1 MIKDEL
7 VDLYAMANREYEL
20 TFIRIARDV
29 ILQSGGLYEAPA
41 YWSKRGIIGEE
52 MRMELDLELY

>member
-1 MIKDEL
+1 MGLHVAFQYKLIKEEL
-7 VDLYAMANREYEL
+7 AELYAMANLEYEL

-41 YWSKRGIIGEE
+41 Y
-52 MRMELDLELY
+52 